1 MTDWYCFDARQ
12 TINKPD
18 APNVF
23 NTKSTVLSR
32 GITYGINTRT
42 LPTHPAPSDRYCLH
56 FDLETG
62 SPQEYQKIAQGILN
76 LLKKPEFIEM

>member
-1 MTDWYCFDARQ
+1 MMTDWYCFDARQ

-56 FDLETG
+56 FDLERVSVEFT
-62 SPQEYQKIAQGILN
+62 SIFLFFKYTQILT
-76 LLKKPEFIEM
+76 I